1 MIDPSRI
8 VGSDDMGMIESLV
21 VVVTLILKACLSL
34 LHARDHGSKRNQDSG
49 SPQKLWKTTFK
60 HPTLSIG
67 SEIYVRGTSWGKDSK
82 CSVREGAV
90 TVLEAGKH

>member
-34 LHARDHGSKRNQDSG
+34 LHARDHGSKRNLRFRE
-49 SPQKLWKTTFK
+49 P
-60 HPTLSIG
+60 PETLENDI
-67 SEIYVRGTSWGKDSK
+67 
-82 CSVREGAV
+82 
-90 TVLEAGKH
+90 